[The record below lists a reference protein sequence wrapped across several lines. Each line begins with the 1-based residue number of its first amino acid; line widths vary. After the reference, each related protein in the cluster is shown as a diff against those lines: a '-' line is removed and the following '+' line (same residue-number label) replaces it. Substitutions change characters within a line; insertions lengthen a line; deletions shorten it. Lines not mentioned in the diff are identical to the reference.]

1 MSTRFAICLVI
12 MFVPVFGASK
22 GKTPPTKEVFAWSD
36 YQAVPA
42 RIADAGAIEKVVEA
56 EVARQRVPGLAVAVI
71 RKGETILARGF
82 GLANVE
88 HHVPVTPDTIFQSGS
103 VGKQFT
109 AAAAMLLVE
118 DGKLV
123 LSDPVTKYFPDAPEH
138 WKRILVRHLLTHTSG
153 LPDYTAGMVDYRRDY
168 TEEELLKFAYGLKLE
183 FEPGARWNY
192 SNTGY
197 IVLGFLIRK
206 ASGQFYGDVL
216 RERVFAKIGM
226 KTARVISEED
236 IVPHRAAGYRLVRNE
251 LKNQN
256 WVAPRLNTTAD
267 GSLYLSLNDMI
278 AWDAALRTQQV
289 LKPES
294 WTQVFTP
301 VTLASGKPYP
311 YGFGWQVDPFAGHRA
326 QRHGG
331 SWQGFQT
338 HIARFPDD
346 DLTIIVL
353 ANLAQSSP
361 ERISNAIAAAIDPT
375 LAVPPLQPIPD
386 TDTEMQA
393 RVRRLLSE
401 SAAGTLKA
409 EEFAY
414 VRGGFVQRGPNE
426 TLKGAG
432 ALKSLTLLEARELGD
447 DRIRVYDA
455 TFEKVTLRVRL
466 AVAPDG
472 KLAQFAVSPR
482 PAGGQ

>member
-1 MSTRFAICLVI
+1 MRLCLALVLL
-12 MFVPVFGASK
+12 FVPSTYTQAPK
-22 GKTPPTKEVFAWSD
+22 GVD
-36 YQAVPA
+36 PA
-42 RIADAGAIEKVVEA
+42 TIDKVIEA
-56 EVARQRVPGLAVAVI
+56 EMARQKVPGVAVAVVRQGTPVI
-71 RKGETILARGF
+71 AKGY

-88 HHVPVTPDTIFQSGS
+88 HNVPVTRETIFQSGS

-118 DGKLV
+118 EGKV
-123 LSDPVTKYFPDAPEH
+123 ALSDPVTKFFPDAPEH
-138 WKRILVRHLLTHTSG
+138 WKKILVRHLLTHTSG
-153 LPDYTAGMVDYRRDY
+153 LPDYTAGMVDYRKDY

-183 FEPGARWNY
+183 FEPGSRWNY

-197 IVLGFLIRK
+197 IVLGFLLRK
-206 ASGQFYGDVL
+206 ASGQFYGDIL
-216 RERVFAKIGM
+216 KDRVFAKIGM

-251 LKNQN
+251 LKNQT
-256 WVAPRLNTTAD
+256 WVSPRLNTTAD
-267 GSLYLSLNDMI
+267 GSLYLSLNDML
-278 AWDAALRTQQV
+278 AWDAALRAQQV

-294 WTQVFTP
+294 WNQVFAP
-301 VTLASGKPYP
+301 VTLISGKTYP
-311 YGFGWQVDPFAGHRA
+311 YGFGWQVDSFAGRRA

-338 HIARFPDD
+338 HIARFPDE

-361 ERISNAIAAAIDPT
+361 ERISNAIAAALDPT
-375 LAVPPLQPIPD
+375 LAPPPLKPIPD

-401 SAAGTLKA
+401 AAAGTLKA

-426 TLKGAG
+426 TLKSAG

-455 TFEKVTLRVRL
+455 AFEKLTVRVRI

-472 KLAQFAVSPR
+472 KLAAFGLNPR
-482 PAGGQ
+482 PPGDQQ

>member
-1 MSTRFAICLVI
+1 MPLRLCLALVLLL
-12 MFVPVFGASK
+12 VPRTHAQAPK
-22 GKTPPTKEVFAWSD
+22 GFD
-36 YQAVPA
+36 PA
-42 RIADAGAIEKVVEA
+42 TIDKVVEA
-56 EVARQRVPGLAVAVI
+56 EMARQKVPGVAVAVV
-71 RKGETILARGF
+71 RQGTPVVAKGY

-88 HHVPVTPDTIFQSGS
+88 HNVPVTRETIFQSGS

-109 AAAAMLLVE
+109 SAATMLLVE
-118 DGKLV
+118 EGKV
-123 LSDPVTKYFPDAPEH
+123 AVSDPVTKFFPDAPEH
-138 WKRILVRHLLTHTSG
+138 WKKILVRHLLTHTSG
-153 LPDYTAGMVDYRRDY
+153 LPDYTAGMVDYRKDY

-183 FEPGARWNY
+183 FEPGSRWNY

-197 IVLGFLIRK
+197 IVLGFLLRK
-206 ASGQFYGDVL
+206 ASGQFYGDIL
-216 RERVFAKIGM
+216 KDRVFAKIGM

-256 WVAPRLNTTAD
+256 WVSPRLNTTAD
-267 GSLYLSLNDMI
+267 GSLYLSLDDML
-278 AWDAALRTQQV
+278 AWDAALRAQRL

-294 WTQVFTP
+294 WNQVFAP
-301 VTLASGKPYP
+301 VTLNSGKTYP
-311 YGFGWQVDPFAGHRA
+311 YGFGWQVDTFAGRRA

-338 HIARFPDD
+338 HIARFPDE

-361 ERISNAIAAAIDPT
+361 ERISNAIAAALDPT
-375 LAVPPLQPIPD
+375 LAVPPLKPIPD
-386 TDTEMQA
+386 TDVEMQA

-401 SAAGTLKA
+401 AAAGTLKA

-426 TLKGAG
+426 TLKSAG

-455 TFEKVTLRVRL
+455 AFEKLTVRVRI

-472 KLAQFAVSPR
+472 KLAAFGLNPRSP
-482 PAGGQ
+482 GDQQ